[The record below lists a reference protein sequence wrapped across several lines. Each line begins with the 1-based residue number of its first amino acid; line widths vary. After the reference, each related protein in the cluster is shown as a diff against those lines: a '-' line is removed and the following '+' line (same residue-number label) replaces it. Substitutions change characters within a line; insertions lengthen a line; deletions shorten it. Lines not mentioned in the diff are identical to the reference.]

1 MQLCQL
7 RLLILTMVA
16 YVVCAMAP
24 PTGDKPTE
32 FDENTDH
39 TGSQSADHSE
49 TVSEP
54 PPTRSDVTD
63 PSDAHEST
71 RTDTDVTAP
80 VETQQPEDA
89 IEPSSA
95 RQSPAIEETA
105 ETGMDAP
112 VSVVDSNWWYWVA
125 AVPLYVVGGIIGSIL
140 VGILF
145 LFTITIDVIGAGGI
159 ATGLFTVIVVLVA
172 AVFGLFGIA
181 LLFLFPI
188 GIYLDAKEIT
198 DADVDWEPDA
208 VLYGLMAAGS
218 AFLTAFTLSLI
229 VALYYLYRRHQYLDE
244 P

>member
-1 MQLCQL
+1 
-7 RLLILTMVA
+7 
-16 YVVCAMAP
+16 MAP
-24 PTGDKPTE
+24 PTDDKPTE

-39 TGSQSADHSE
+39 TSSQSADHSE

-89 IEPSSA
+89 IEPPSA
-95 RQSPAIEETA
+95 QRPPVIEEAA
-105 ETGMDAP
+105 ETEMNKTGLA
-112 VSVVDSNWWYWVA
+112 VDSSWWYWVA
-125 AVPLYVVGGIIGSIL
+125 AVPLYVIGGIVGSIL
-140 VGILF
+140 VGVLF
-145 LFTITIDVIGAGGI
+145 LFTITIDIVGAGGI

-172 AVFGLFGIA
+172 AAFGLFGIA

-198 DADVDWEPDA
+198 DADVDWDPDA

-218 AFLTAFTLSLI
+218 AFLTAFTLSLV
-229 VALYYLYRRHQYLDE
+229 VALYYLYRRHQYLGE